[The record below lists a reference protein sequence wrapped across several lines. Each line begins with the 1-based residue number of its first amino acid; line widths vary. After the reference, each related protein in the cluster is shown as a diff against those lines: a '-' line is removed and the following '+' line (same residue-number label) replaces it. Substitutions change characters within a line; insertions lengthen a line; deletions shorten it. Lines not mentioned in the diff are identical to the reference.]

1 MAERYER
8 PYLDSSGFIGW
19 LKGEVV
25 KGVRRGD
32 VVAHILSQAEVGE
45 FKIHTSAITLAEV
58 HKLRSTPALA
68 DDQDERILA
77 YFEHDFI
84 IVIDVDRGIGE
95 HANRLCRQYGILPND
110 AIHLACALRASCD
123 VLLAWDDRFVKV
135 QHPSIR
141 LEAPQRL
148 GQGRMLEPPRT

>member
-8 PYLDSSGFIGW
+8 PYLDSSAFISW

-25 KGVRRGD
+25 KGVARGD
-32 VVAHILSQAEVGE
+32 IVAHIPSQAEAGD
-45 FKIHTSAITLAEV
+45 FRIHTAAITLAEV

-68 DDQDERILA
+68 NDQDERILS

-95 HANRLCRQYGILPND
+95 LANKLCRQFGILPND
-110 AIHLACALRASCD
+110 AIHLACALRAGCD

-135 QHPSIR
+135 QHPNIR
-141 LEAPQRL
+141 LEKPQRL
-148 GQGRMLEPPRT
+148 GQGRMLEPRQP

>member
-1 MAERYER
+1 VADRYLK
-8 PYLDSSGFIGW
+8 PCLDSSFFIAW

-32 VVAHILSQAEVGE
+32 IGAHILSQAEADD
-45 FKIHTSAITLAEV
+45 FKIHTAAITLAEV

-68 DDQDERILA
+68 DDEDERILA

-84 IVIDVDRGIGE
+84 IIIDVDRGIGE
-95 HANRLCRQYGILPND
+95 QANRLCRQYGILPND
-110 AIHLACALRASCD
+110 GIHLACALRAGCD

-135 QHPSIR
+135 KHPSIR
-141 LEAPQRL
+141 LEEPQRL
-148 GQGRMLEPPRT
+148 GQGRMLQRNQ

>member
-1 MAERYER
+1 MAERYLK
-8 PYLDSSGFIGW
+8 PYLDSSVFIAW

-32 VVAHILSQAEVGE
+32 IGAHILSQAEAGD
-45 FKIHTSAITLAEV
+45 FKIHTSAITLGEV

-77 YFEHDFI
+77 YFERDFI

-95 HANRLCRQYGILPND
+95 QANRLCRQYGILPND
-110 AIHLACALRASCD
+110 GIHLACALRADCD

-135 QHPSIR
+135 KHPSIR
-141 LEAPQRL
+141 LEEPQLL
-148 GQGRMLEPPRT
+148 GQARMLEAP